1 MGIGSVFSLDIL
13 AQAAGRSGWEGWPF
27 GGTGPGGVV
36 LASAAR
42 IVFILVVFVLLAW
55 VLRRLFGPGGP
66 LRPAEFGTAHIAQR
80 RRREAARRALHGR
93 WRAGEL
99 DDEQYAAACK
109 ALDED

>member
-1 MGIGSVFSLDIL
+1 MGIESLFSLDIL
-13 AQAAGRSGWEGWPF
+13 VQAAARSGWEGWPF

-42 IVFILVVFVLLAW
+42 IVFILMVFALLAW

-66 LRPAEFGTAHIAQR
+66 LRPREFGTGHIERR
-80 RRREAARRALHGR
+80 RRREEAGRALYAR

-99 DDEQYAAACK
+99 DDAQYAAARK